1 MRVRLTV
8 SKDCMRV
15 RLVCMTVG
23 VAIRGG
29 GGSRAKLFLQ
39 FEERLEYFLI
49 VMEIVVHD
57 VDEHRIVQNAR
68 NELA

>member
-1 MRVRLTV
+1 
-8 SKDCMRV
+8 
-15 RLVCMTVG
+15 MTVG

>member
-1 MRVRLTV
+1 
-8 SKDCMRV
+8 
-15 RLVCMTVG
+15 
-23 VAIRGG
+23 
-29 GGSRAKLFLQ
+29 
-39 FEERLEYFLI
+39 LEYFLI

>member
-1 MRVRLTV
+1 
-8 SKDCMRV
+8 MRV

-57 VDEHRIVQNAR
+57 VDKHASSKMPEMSLRDGEPAS
-68 NELA
+68 